1 MGHDEYHIRI
11 RKKRI
16 IFKSFIIRLRRLC
29 FTMTAIHDINQ
40 PFPFEKLRLST
51 PFSRN
56 GGYFMKFLMDE
67 GPLYLQPPKSSVK
80 QGFVKSGKKILCD
93 LIFSNENDRFLTWLE
108 KLEEYAQQIIYDNRS
123 KWFETEL
130 DRHDIES
137 SITSPYKMY
146 KSGKFYIIRT
156 NVPIALGKCDL
167 KIYDENELEVNHD
180 DIKENTNVMTILEFK
195 GIKCSSRSFQF
206 EIELKQM
213 LVMKPDLLFEKCIL
227 HRTSGGGAIGSASTP
242 VLPPQTPHVLV
253 EVDPSVPVL
262 DTAPVCEPSVKET
275 VAKAPVAYPPLERL
289 PPTAAQIPKR
299 DSSPE
304 KVQVASPPSISV
316 PVQQPSPPS
325 PSKAVESP
333 EICEVDFDLVDI
345 MPEEKPV
352 QLKNRNEVYYKMY
365 KEAKR
370 LAKEAKM
377 IALSNYLEAKRIKST
392 YMLDDLDD
400 SDEDQLDEFISKNS
414 HSSGK

>member
-1 MGHDEYHIRI
+1 
-11 RKKRI
+11 
-16 IFKSFIIRLRRLC
+16 
-29 FTMTAIHDINQ
+29 
-40 PFPFEKLRLST
+40 
-51 PFSRN
+51 
-56 GGYFMKFLMDE
+56 MKFLMDE
-67 GPLYLQPPKSSVK
+67 GPLYMQPPKSSVK

-227 HRTSGGGAIGSASTP
+227 HRGGGTAIGASIT
-242 VLPPQTPHVLV
+242 
-253 EVDPSVPVL
+253 
-262 DTAPVCEPSVKET
+262 
-275 VAKAPVAYPPLERL
+275 
-289 PPTAAQIPKR
+289 
-299 DSSPE
+299 
-304 KVQVASPPSISV
+304 PPSCAGGTRTVCTRSTRAENRDERSRGEGPRCISTFRAIA
-316 PVQQPSPPS
+316 PNRQPDP
-325 PSKAVESP
+325 K
-333 EICEVDFDLVDI
+333 
-345 MPEEKPV
+345 
-352 QLKNRNEVYYKMY
+352 
-365 KEAKR
+365 
-370 LAKEAKM
+370 
-377 IALSNYLEAKRIKST
+377 T
-392 YMLDDLDD
+392 
-400 SDEDQLDEFISKNS
+400 
-414 HSSGK
+414 